1 MSALDDANKVGSAI
15 NNWIKIGGVTIG
27 AIASCTY
34 AYYLIL
40 TNAADISDSNK
51 EIESLKADL
60 KRQYSVFSEK
70 QEKKEQEIKQAGDK
84 FMEWMLKHE
93 ERLNALEKDASYA
106 KGWREAQQFYNNGK
120 NQ

>member
-1 MSALDDANKVGSAI
+1 MPTIDDANRVGSTI
-15 NNWIKIGGVTIG
+15 NNWLKIGGVTIG

-51 EIESLKADL
+51 EIGSLKADL
-60 KRQYSVFSEK
+60 KRQYGVFSEK
-70 QEKKEQEIKQAGDK
+70 QEKKEQELKQAGDK

-93 ERLNALEKDASYA
+93 ERLNSLEKDVSYS
-106 KGWREAQQFYNNGK
+106 KGWREAEQFYTK
-120 NQ
+120 NKN